1 MIKSITDSAVLN
13 NGVEIPWLGFGV
25 FLSPPGGTTYDS
37 VRTALDCGYRHID
50 TAMIYENEADVGK
63 AIKDS
68 GIPREEIFVTTKVW
82 NDDIRSD
89 NTLKAFDRSR
99 KLLDMDIVDLYLVH
113 WPVQGKYIKAYQA
126 LEKLYHDGLVRAI
139 GVSNFLVHHLEY
151 LLPRI
156 EVQPVINQVE
166 WHPWL
171 QHPALESTCR
181 ANQIQ
186 LQAWA
191 PLIQGQGANIPLLR
205 QIGDRYGKSWAQVVI
220 RWDLQREVVTI
231 PKSNTPSRIKEN
243 TQVFDFE
250 LNAEDMAAIN
260 ALDEN
265 KHVADDPEY
274 FDF

>member
-1 MIKSITDSAVLN
+1 MT
-13 NGVEIPWLGFGV
+13 GW
-25 FLSPPGGTTYDS
+25 Y
-37 VRTALDCGYRHID
+37 
-50 TAMIYENEADVGK
+50 
-63 AIKDS
+63 
-68 GIPREEIFVTTKVW
+68 
-82 NDDIRSD
+82 
-89 NTLKAFDRSR
+89 
-99 KLLDMDIVDLYLVH
+99 
-113 WPVQGKYIKAYQA
+113 
-126 LEKLYHDGLVRAI
+126 RAI

-171 QHPALESTCR
+171 QHPTLESTCR

-260 ALDEN
+260 SLDEN